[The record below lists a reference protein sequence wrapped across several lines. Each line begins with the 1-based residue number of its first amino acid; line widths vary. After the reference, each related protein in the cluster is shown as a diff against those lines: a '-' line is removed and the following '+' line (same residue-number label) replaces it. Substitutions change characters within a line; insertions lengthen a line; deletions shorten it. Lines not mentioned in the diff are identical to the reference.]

1 MEETKE
7 MQGAGEKVTMDDEEY
22 DELVDGL
29 RALRE
34 LENRKRFFE
43 VENGRLRTQIEA
55 LTGELDGINISISA
69 AREYV
74 DSYEERRKKCDE
86 NIEKLKSKRD
96 LLMRETN
103 ELHLEVKAAKED
115 EETSAKLID
124 TLKDELHDIKTQRAV
139 VIKRLNDIKSG
150 IERISGDKELRVP
163 HLKGYESVLK
173 QIYTAFKETQNRM
186 EVSLMLRQK

>member
-1 MEETKE
+1 
-7 MQGAGEKVTMDDEEY
+7 
-22 DELVDGL
+22 
-29 RALRE
+29 
-34 LENRKRFFE
+34 
-43 VENGRLRTQIEA
+43 
-55 LTGELDGINISISA
+55 
-69 AREYV
+69 
-74 DSYEERRKKCDE
+74 
-86 NIEKLKSKRD
+86 
-96 LLMRETN
+96 MRETN

-150 IERISGDKELRVP
+150 IERISGDKELRIP